1 MDQKSL
7 VAFVVLAEELQ
18 FNRAAKRLGVTQSAL
33 SQQIARLEKEL
44 EVELFERT
52 KRTVRLSQCGH
63 VFLPDAQKVITDI
76 TTATDTARRA
86 AKGLLGKIAIA
97 YVDAA
102 PFSLLSPVIMQFRKD
117 YPDVEM
123 VLHEMTS
130 AEQFAAL
137 QNHEIDIG
145 LLRPLYETEW
155 MSSATLLREPYVVA
169 MHAEHDLA
177 GQEEVHIRA
186 LITEKFLFTSREKAK
201 YIFSN
206 WLEIFSRH
214 GTSPRVVQEVNQLH
228 AMLSLVGAGMGL
240 ALLPL
245 SVAKN
250 NNHGVVYR
258 PVVGTDTPDAILN
271 VGWHNPCNN
280 ILVKHF
286 VRTAKQVSARLR
298 AEKTR
303 VTTG

>member
-7 VAFVVLAEELQ
+7 MSFVVLAEELQ
-18 FNRAAKRLGVTQSAL
+18 FSRAAKRLGVTQSAL

-44 EVELFERT
+44 GVELFERT
-52 KRTVRLSQCGH
+52 KRSVRLSECGH

-76 TTATDTARRA
+76 EKATDTARRA
-86 AKGLLGKIAIA
+86 AKGLLGKIAVA

-102 PFSLLSPVIMQFRKD
+102 PFSLLSPVIMQFRKEF
-117 YPDVEM
+117 PDVEM

-130 AEQFAAL
+130 TEQLAAL
-137 QNHEIDIG
+137 QNDEIDIG

-155 MSSATLLREPYVVA
+155 MGCVTLLKEPYVVA
-169 MHAEHDLA
+169 MNAEHDLV
-177 GQEEVHIRA
+177 GLDEVHIRA
-186 LITEKFLFTSREKAK
+186 LIGEKFLFTSKEKAK
-201 YIFSN
+201 YIYGN
-206 WLEIFSRH
+206 WLDIFSRH
-214 GTSPRVVQEVNQLH
+214 GTLPRVVQEVNQLH

-258 PVVGTDTPDAILN
+258 PVVGVDAPHAVLN
-271 VGWHNPCNN
+271 VAWHNGRGN
-280 ILVKHF
+280 ILVSHF
-286 VRTAKQVSARLR
+286 VRTAKQVSARLK
-298 AEKTR
+298 AEKML
-303 VTTG
+303 VSVN